1 MTFRALSNRWIW
13 DSVVESSLADV
24 ASNTEINRLTS
35 SAIESLWATKAG
47 LNIDTSRPVSSLVSA
62 SRAVGLT
69 FASQVAVA
77 TLNTIDWFLA
87 LNLITVLS
95 LRASCADSKASL
107 IRVEAILAVH
117 FVDKSTTAVFALSA
131 LSSNNRGSSGVIDVS
146 VW

>member
-1 MTFRALSNRWIW
+1 M
-13 DSVVESSLADV
+13 VETSLADV
-24 ASNTEINRLTS
+24 ASNAEINRLTS
-35 SAIESLWATKAG
+35 SAVESLWAAKAG
-47 LNIDTSRPVSSLVSA
+47 VNVDTSRPISSLVSA

-77 TLNTIDWFLA
+77 TLNTIDWLLA
-87 LNLITVLS
+87 LDLITVLS

-107 IRVEAILAVH
+107 IRVKAILAVH

-131 LSSNNRGSSGVIDVS
+131 LSSNNCSSSGVIDVS